1 MDRAISASDANQ
13 RFSEVLRD
21 VQAGE
26 TFVVMSRG
34 RAVAKVMPV
43 DAGSDRR
50 VAVDALLEYVAALP
64 ERSFAGWRRE
74 HLYE

>member
-1 MDRAISASDANQ
+1 
-13 RFSEVLRD
+13 
-21 VQAGE
+21 
-26 TFVVMSRG
+26 
-34 RAVAKVMPV
+34 VAKVMPV